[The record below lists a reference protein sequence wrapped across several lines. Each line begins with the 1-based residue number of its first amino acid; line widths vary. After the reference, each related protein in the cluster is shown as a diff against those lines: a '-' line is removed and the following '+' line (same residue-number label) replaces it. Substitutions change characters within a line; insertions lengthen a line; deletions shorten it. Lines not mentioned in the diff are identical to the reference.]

1 MMYNRRTVEDCVCVS
16 VGGVGEAAVPRPAR
30 QYTSEPQKEGPLFF
44 LFFLPPLCVG
54 PYSARSPCVF
64 LLRRTLGRE
73 RDRERAPAGRF
84 CWEASQSR
92 VGPGRSQVCPC
103 FNSPHSCRR
112 RERVACSCV
121 YVFRCFC
128 VYFHHSGGRCLY
140 INKDKRTSNTYLFKL
155 PASSLCVCMYVCVY
169 TWVFVCTRIVEVQ
182 RQNRA
187 KQTAECGCFSPVCVE
202 SPTGTVDIVGQ
213 HQTLKFFFHQW
224 STCFWMTRPH

>member
-1 MMYNRRTVEDCVCVS
+1 VYLWEELVKQLCRDQPGNTRLSRKRRVLS
-16 VGGVGEAAVPRPAR
+16 SS
-30 QYTSEPQKEGPLFF
+30 YSSS
-44 LFFLPPLCVG
+44 PPLCVG
-54 PYSARSPCVF
+54 PYPARSPCVF

-169 TWVFVCTRIVEVQ
+169 T
-182 RQNRA
+182 
-187 KQTAECGCFSPVCVE
+187 
-202 SPTGTVDIVGQ
+202 
-213 HQTLKFFFHQW
+213 
-224 STCFWMTRPH
+224 